1 MEVTRS
7 SSTGHSLL
15 MHSCF
20 MQILTNN
27 HQAILASCNTDT
39 DLVSVGD
46 ETQVGSQP
54 SNIGLLLPP
63 ISGGDLAKL
72 P

>member
-1 MEVTRS
+1 
-7 SSTGHSLL
+7 

-20 MQILTNN
+20 SQILTNN
-27 HQAILASCNTDT
+27 HQAILASRNADA

-54 SNIGLLLPP
+54 SDIGLLLLP
-63 ISGGDLAKL
+63 ISGGDVIKL

>member
-1 MEVTRS
+1 M
-7 SSTGHSLL
+7 GHSLL

-20 MQILTNN
+20 LQILTND
-27 HQAILASCNTDT
+27 HQAILASCNADA

-46 ETQVGSQP
+46 ETQIGSQP
-54 SNIGLLLPP
+54 PNVGHLLLP
-63 ISGGDLAKL
+63 ISGGDLITL

>member
-1 MEVTRS
+1 MV
-7 SSTGHSLL
+7 
-15 MHSCF
+15 SCKL
-20 MQILTNN
+20 LTNN
-27 HQAILASCNTDT
+27 HQAILASRNANT

-54 SNIGLLLPP
+54 TNVGHLLLP
-63 ISGGDLAKL
+63 ISGGDLITL

>member
-20 MQILTNN
+20 LQILTND
-27 HQAILASCNTDT
+27 HQAILASCNTNT
-39 DLVSVGD
+39 DLVPVRD

-54 SNIGLLLPP
+54 SDIGLLLPP
-63 ISGGDLAKL
+63 ISCGDLINL